1 MSDTMS
7 LPNCEWKECKL
18 GDIAELIKDKY
29 SPQKGDGLHYIG
41 LKHIQKQSLRLNGI
55 GCSDDITSDKF
66 YFKEGDILFGKLGP
80 YFRKVIMP
88 KFSGVCST
96 DIWVVRS
103 KNEVNQKY
111 LFYLFANK
119 EFVDLSNSGEAG
131 TLMPR
136 ADWNFMSQSLWN
148 IPRSANEQK
157 AIAAVLSSLD
167 DKIDL
172 LHRQNKT
179 LEAMAETL
187 FRQWFV
193 EEAEEDWE
201 YKKLGEILTVIES
214 GSRPKGGINPDLK
227 TGIPSLG
234 AESINGIGNYNH
246 TNTKYIT
253 SDFFEKMKRGK
264 VEDYDVLIYKDGAY
278 IGKKSMFA
286 KGFPFQRF
294 AINEHVFILRTGSIF
309 LQLFLYF
316 SLEQDELALLNA
328 NSAQPG
334 LNQTSMKSFEI
345 FVPDRNYIEIFGKKV
360 KPLIDK
366 MFFNGIQIYTLEKLR
381 DTLLP
386 KLMSDKVRV
395 EYENKRGCD

>member
-1 MSDTMS
+1 MVQELKGWRTVTMS
-7 LPNCEWKECKL
+7 EWKECKL

-41 LKHIQKQSLRLNGI
+41 LEHIQEQSLRLNGI

-66 YFKEGDILFGKLGP
+66 YFKEGDILFGKLRP

-96 DIWVVRS
+96 DIWVVHS

-131 TLMPR
+131 TRMPR

-157 AIAAVLSSLD
+157 AIASVLSSLD
-167 DKIDL
+167 NKIDL

-179 LEAMAETL
+179 LEAMAEML

-193 EEAEEDWE
+193 EEAKEDWE
-201 YKKLGEILTVIES
+201 EKKLGDVITV
-214 GSRPKGGINPDLK
+214 KGGTTPSTKEPRYWDGNIHWTSPRDLSNHESVFLFDTERK
-227 TGIPSLG
+227 ITEEGLSKISSGLLSIGTVLLSSRAPIGYLAITAIP
-234 AESINGIGNYNH
+234 
-246 TNTKYIT
+246 
-253 SDFFEKMKRGK
+253 
-264 VEDYDVLIYKDGAY
+264 V
-278 IGKKSMFA
+278 
-286 KGFPFQRF
+286 
-294 AINEHVFILRTGSIF
+294 AINQGYIAIQCDKLISNYFTYLWCKINLEEIKNSGNGSVFQEISKSVFKELSISIPTKTILDEFDNSIAP
-309 LQLFLYF
+309 YF
-316 SLEQDELALLNA
+316 QKIFA
-328 NSAQPG
+328 NQS
-334 LNQTSMKSFEI
+334 
-345 FVPDRNYIEIFGKKV
+345 
-360 KPLIDK
+360 
-366 MFFNGIQIYTLEKLR
+366 QIRTLEKLR

-386 KLMSDKVRV
+386 KLMSGEVRV
-395 EYENKRGCD
+395 EY